1 MTAPETC
8 AGLTNSVAPVPRRSA
23 SSPAELPDPLT
34 QQGASKVRDPFESS
48 ISALPLELAFPI
60 GRTGERLIVDCIQS
74 PVGSVWQMSSLAS
87 TDMSPLARP
96 SLAELAHQAIR
107 ESILSGSIP
116 MGERIVETRVA
127 EQLGISRAPI
137 REALR
142 RLAEE
147 RLVVERPRRGTFVR
161 EITASDF
168 IDIYNVRIAIET
180 GAIRLAARR
189 GASTES
195 IEETI
200 DEMAAAAASGNV
212 QQVINLE
219 LRVHHQICEASGNEH
234 LVALFNSVAGQ
245 IRLALALDDSGY
257 EDLRDIVVEH
267 LPLVEVLRSGDEDA
281 AAAMVQQHILSTVG
295 PVLERLGGDPAGL
308 LQRL

>member
-1 MTAPETC
+1 MS
-8 AGLTNSVAPVPRRSA
+8 SVATS
-23 SSPAELPDPLT
+23 
-34 QQGASKVRDPFESS
+34 
-48 ISALPLELAFPI
+48 
-60 GRTGERLIVDCIQS
+60 
-74 PVGSVWQMSSLAS
+74 
-87 TDMSPLARP
+87 DMSPLARP
-96 SLAELAHQAIR
+96 SLAELAHHAIR

-161 EITASDF
+161 EITAADF

-180 GAIRLAARR
+180 GAIRLATRR
-189 GASTES
+189 GASTKS

-200 DEMAAAAASGNV
+200 DEMSGAAERGDA
-212 QQVINLE
+212 QDVINLE

-234 LVALFNSVAGQ
+234 LVALFNSLAGQ

-267 LPLVEVLRSGDEDA
+267 LPLVEVLRNGDEDA

-295 PVLERLGGDPAGL
+295 PVLERLGGDTSGL
-308 LQRL
+308 LQRM

>member
-1 MTAPETC
+1 
-8 AGLTNSVAPVPRRSA
+8 
-23 SSPAELPDPLT
+23 
-34 QQGASKVRDPFESS
+34 
-48 ISALPLELAFPI
+48 
-60 GRTGERLIVDCIQS
+60 
-74 PVGSVWQMSSLAS
+74 MSSVAS

-107 ESILSGSIP
+107 ESVLSGAIP

-147 RLVVERPRRGTFVR
+147 RLVIERPRRGTFVR

-180 GAIRLAARR
+180 GAIRLATRR
-189 GASTES
+189 RASTEP

-200 DEMAAAAASGNV
+200 EQMAAAAELGEE
-212 QQVINLE
+212 QEVINLE

-234 LVALFNSVAGQ
+234 LVALFNSIAGQ
-245 IRLALALDDSGY
+245 IRLALALDDDAAY
-257 EDLRDIVVEH
+257 EDLRDIVAEH
-267 LPLVEVLRSGDEDA
+267 PPLVETLRSGDEDRA
-281 AAAMVQQHILSTVG
+281 AAAIQQHILSTVG
-295 PVLERLGGDPAGL
+295 PVLQRLGGDPAGL
-308 LQRL
+308 LHRM

>member
-1 MTAPETC
+1 
-8 AGLTNSVAPVPRRSA
+8 
-23 SSPAELPDPLT
+23 
-34 QQGASKVRDPFESS
+34 
-48 ISALPLELAFPI
+48 
-60 GRTGERLIVDCIQS
+60 
-74 PVGSVWQMSSLAS
+74 
-87 TDMSPLARP
+87 MSPLARP
-96 SLAELAHQAIR
+96 SLAELAHHAIR

-161 EITASDF
+161 EITAADF

-180 GAIRLAARR
+180 GAIRLATRR
-189 GASTES
+189 GASTKT

-200 DEMAAAAASGNV
+200 DEMSGAAERGDE
-212 QQVINLE
+212 QDVINLE

-234 LVALFNSVAGQ
+234 LVALFNSLAGQ

-267 LPLVEVLRSGDEDA
+267 LPLVEVLQSGDEDA

-295 PVLERLGGDPAGL
+295 PVLERLGGDPSGL
-308 LQRL
+308 LQRM